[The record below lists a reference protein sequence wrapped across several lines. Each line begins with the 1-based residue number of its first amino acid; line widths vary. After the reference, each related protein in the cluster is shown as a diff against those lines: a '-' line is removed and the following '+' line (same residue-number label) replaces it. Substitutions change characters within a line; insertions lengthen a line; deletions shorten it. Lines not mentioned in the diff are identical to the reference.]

1 MNSLESPNAP
11 LFPIDFQT
19 APNVFR
25 ARSFSPFLQTLLLWS
40 TIMREI
46 ATVQVGGFANFISS
60 HFWNS
65 QDEMLGLA
73 SLWRSNFQNSESKH
87 GCSIPYRLRET
98 VMLICVYELEY
109 MVGSLGSASSK
120 GILYD
125 KGSSAPSEVVT
136 WRFLSNGCGIL
147 ETISDEYTNTPV
159 LLYAVRGPSSVMN
172 PSSRKHT
179 VVRDL
184 HDAVSFSRLSFF
196 GKMTILVCPSLG
208 VKPQLSSTLKMR
220 IPYAVALHSTSLPSR
235 IPLGPTADSSDVSG
249 AVYISGSV
257 KMLAAGQSRQNM
269 VAILDVARPN
279 PSLTV
284 MDSRVSKATLQ
295 KLGGIYAFN
304 TLVVVMC
311 QFLKLGCNPCAYKC
325 ATTRPMFCRL
335 SVACLLPIPL
345 PSPSIFGNL
354 VGEHGELLNRFGN
367 LYRIGI
373 QPWSPGTELLR
384 SWGFGKDVGET
395 LSKMISIVNPRYEI
409 SYYSD

>member
-284 MDSRVSKATLQ
+284 MDSRGFASRGSLDVHSIPVAARIRYSCAMLP
-295 KLGGIYAFN
+295 
-304 TLVVVMC
+304 
-311 QFLKLGCNPCAYKC
+311 FLK
-325 ATTRPMFCRL
+325 
-335 SVACLLPIPL
+335 
-345 PSPSIFGNL
+345 
-354 VGEHGELLNRFGN
+354 NRFGN

>member
-65 QDEMLGLA
+65 QPPYGDPIFRTR
-73 SLWRSNFQNSESKH
+73 SLNMDVL
-87 GCSIPYRLRET
+87 YRT
-98 VMLICVYELEY
+98 
-109 MVGSLGSASSK
+109 GSLGSASSK

>member
-65 QDEMLGLA
+65 QPPYGDPIFRTR
-73 SLWRSNFQNSESKH
+73 SLNMDVL
-87 GCSIPYRLRET
+87 YRT
-98 VMLICVYELEY
+98 
-109 MVGSLGSASSK
+109 GSLGSASSK

-284 MDSRVSKATLQ
+284 MDSRGFASRGSLDVHSIPVAARIRYSCAMLP
-295 KLGGIYAFN
+295 
-304 TLVVVMC
+304 
-311 QFLKLGCNPCAYKC
+311 FLK
-325 ATTRPMFCRL
+325 
-335 SVACLLPIPL
+335 
-345 PSPSIFGNL
+345 
-354 VGEHGELLNRFGN
+354 NRFGN